1 MGNTKY
7 MACKGCEFLLGS
19 VDDFETC
26 PYCKKNVGV
35 ENVGDANDYRCE
47 DDEGYNYGFPEYT
60 EHTPK
65 FYKQLVKEHGYDLK
79 EEDEE

>member
-1 MGNTKY
+1 MRYRKLCLYRGFSPRSKV
-7 MACKGCEFLLGS
+7 LGPLDQLGKI
-19 VDDFETC
+19 VLFC
-26 PYCKKNVGV
+26 F
-35 ENVGDANDYRCE
+35 YRCE

-79 EEDEE
+79 EKDEE

>member
-1 MGNTKY
+1 MSNTKY
-7 MACKGCEFLLGS
+7 MACKGCEFLLGD
-19 VDDFETC
+19 VNDFVIC

-35 ENVGDANDYRCE
+35 ENVGDANWYRCE
-47 DDEGYNYGFPEYT
+47 GDKGYNYGFPEYT

-79 EEDEE
+79 KEDEE